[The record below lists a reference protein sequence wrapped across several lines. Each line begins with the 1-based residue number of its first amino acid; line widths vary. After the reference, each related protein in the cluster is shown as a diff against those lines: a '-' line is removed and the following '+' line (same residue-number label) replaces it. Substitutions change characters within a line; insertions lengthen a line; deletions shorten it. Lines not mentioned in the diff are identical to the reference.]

1 MTFHKPVGYWV
12 NQGSKIQSFPDSLL
26 EVTELEF

>member
-1 MTFHKPVGYWV
+1 MTFHKPIGYWV
-12 NQGSKIQSFPDSLL
+12 NQGSKIQSFADSSP